1 MATPRYDVVSPL
13 GDANDAKESVR
24 QAASAAALTDLK
36 GKRLG
41 LCWTAFTNGDIVLR
55 AFQEHLGKLKYFS
68 KPPII
73 VYDPS
78 SYKVKGAD
86 VRELLGVL
94 QPGDAGTEADVAPG
108 IPHRVGHGVHEGADA
123 ALREPEARRCLLLH
137 VQLAG
142 AIG

>member
-55 AFQEHLGKLKYFS
+55 AFQEHLGKRFPDIEFVDLM
-68 KPPII
+68 PGHGLRWGEHPEPDI
-73 VYDPS
+73 
-78 SYKVKGAD
+78 AELA
-86 VRELLGVL
+86 RELKL
-94 QPGDAGTEADVAPG
+94 
-108 IPHRVGHGVHEGADA
+108 DA
-123 ALREPEARRCLLLH
+123 ALIT
-137 VQLAG
+137 AG
-142 AIG
+142 C